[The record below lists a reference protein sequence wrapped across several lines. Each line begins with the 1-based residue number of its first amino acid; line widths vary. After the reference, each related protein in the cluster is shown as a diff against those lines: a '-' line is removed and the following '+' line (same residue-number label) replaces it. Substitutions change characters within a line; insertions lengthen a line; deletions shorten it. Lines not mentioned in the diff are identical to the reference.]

1 MVRKIGKDGTYADYG
16 IALASKMQLVLRQPQ
31 ADVTTFLT
39 NEDFQGDFFDI
50 GDTVKIVRPD
60 PNSVSVTVGDKNCD
74 RPQLQELDFDAGV
87 LKIDKSMKYGF
98 QICDIQDAEGRWN
111 YESGAH
117 DLAAQNMRI
126 KHNIQT
132 LQMIVNNKNVLRL
145 GAPTADGAIAVTP
158 DTLYTNV
165 LVPSYVKLRANG
177 AISAD
182 GTYSFGSNS
191 EVQHRTRA
199 AIFMPQE
206 GTQLMLTSKWV
217 TDRPT
222 ADADDVLRTAG
233 YKEVL
238 GMSIEFEPALSTTA
252 DEHVRVYNAAGT
264 ALEDMPDGVFAIVIG
279 TNNAVTRAGKVLEPE
294 VMRDTEKYA
303 DNYYG
308 LEIFGEKVASPNS
321 VVVAFCKMAGQPALP
336 AGDASAADA
345 TTLNFNLQDTET
357 DL

>member
-1 MVRKIGKDGTYADYG
+1 MPRQIGKDGTYADYG

-31 ADVTTFLT
+31 ADVTTYLT

-60 PNSVSVTVGDKNCD
+60 PNSVTVTVGEKNCD

-117 DLAAQNMRI
+117 ALAAQNMRI
-126 KHNIQT
+126 KHNIAT
-132 LQMIVNNKNVLRL
+132 LNLIVNNKNVLRL
-145 GAPTADGAIAVTP
+145 GQPTVAGAIPVTP

-165 LVPSYVKLRANG
+165 LVPSYVALRANG

-182 GTYSFGSNS
+182 GRYTFGSNS

-222 ADADDVLRTAG
+222 ADADDVLRTGG

-252 DEHVRVYNAAGT
+252 QDHVQINGV
-264 ALEDMPDGVFAIVIG
+264 DMPEGVFAIVIG

-294 VMRDTEKYA
+294 VMRDPDKYA

-321 VVVAFCKMAGQPALP
+321 VVVAFCTMADQPALP
-336 AGDASAADA
+336 KGDATAADS
-345 TTLNFNLQDTET
+345 TTLNFNLGDTQT

>member
-1 MVRKIGKDGTYADYG
+1 MPRKIGKDGTYADYG
-16 IALASKMQLVLRQPQ
+16 IALASRMDLVLKQPQ

-60 PNSVSVTVGDKNCD
+60 PNSVTVTVGDKNSD
-74 RPQLQELDFDAGV
+74 RPALQELDFEAGV
-87 LKIDKSMKYGF
+87 LKIDKSMKYAF
-98 QICDIQDAEGRWN
+98 QIQDIQDAEGRWN

-126 KHNIQT
+126 KHNINT
-132 LQMIVNNKNVLRL
+132 LQMIVNNKNVLKL
-145 GAPTADGAIAVTP
+145 GTPAAPIEVTP

-252 DEHVRVYNAAGT
+252 DDHVQVLNSDGHT
-264 ALEDMPDGVFAIVIG
+264 LEDMPTGVFAIVIG

-294 VMRDTEKYA
+294 VMRDPDKFA

-321 VVVAFCKMAGQPALP
+321 VVVAFCKMAAQPALP
-336 AGDASAADA
+336 TGNASASDD
-345 TTLNFNLQDTET
+345 TTLNFNLQDTQT

>member
-1 MVRKIGKDGTYADYG
+1 MVRKIGKDGTEADYG
-16 IALASKMQLVLRQPQ
+16 IALAAKMQLVLRQPQ

-60 PNSVSVTVGDKNCD
+60 PNSVTVTVGEKNCN
-74 RPQLQELDFDAGV
+74 RPVLQELDFEAGL
-87 LKIDKSMKYGF
+87 LKIDKAMKYGF

-117 DLAAQNMRI
+117 ALAAQNMRI
-126 KHNIQT
+126 AHNLQT
-132 LQMIVNNKNVLRL
+132 LNLIVNNKNVLRL
-145 GAPTADGAIAVTP
+145 GTPAAPIAVTP

-165 LVPSYVKLRANG
+165 LVPAYVALRANG

-182 GTYSFGSNS
+182 GKYSFGSNS
-191 EVQHRTRA
+191 EVEHRTRA

-222 ADADDVLRTAG
+222 PDADDVLRTAG

-238 GMSIEFEPALSTTA
+238 GMSIEFEPALSQTA
-252 DEHVRVYNAAGT
+252 QDHITVQGLAAG
-264 ALEDMPDGVFAIVIG
+264 AFAIVIG

-294 VMRDTEKYA
+294 VMRDAEKYA

-321 VVVAFCKMAGQPALP
+321 VVVAFCSMANQPALP
-336 AGDASAADA
+336 AGSADADA
-345 TTLNFNLQDTET
+345 TTLNF
-357 DL
+357 DLTAEEEDEGDDEQQAG

>member
-1 MVRKIGKDGTYADYG
+1 MPRQIGKDGTYADYG

-50 GDTVKIVRPD
+50 GDTVKIVKPD
-60 PNSVSVTVGDKNCD
+60 PNSVTVTVGDKNSD
-74 RPQLQELDFDAGV
+74 RPSLQELDFEAGV
-87 LKIDKSMKYGF
+87 LKIDKSMKYAF
-98 QICDIQDAEGRWN
+98 QIQDIQDAEGRWN

-126 KHNIQT
+126 KHNINT
-132 LQMIVNNKNVLRL
+132 LQMIVNNKNVLKL
-145 GAPTADGAIAVTP
+145 GTPASPIEVTP

-252 DEHVRVYNAAGT
+252 DDHVQVLNSDGHT
-264 ALEDMPDGVFAIVIG
+264 LEDMPTGVFAIVIG

-294 VMRDTEKYA
+294 VMRDPNKFA

-321 VVVAFCKMAGQPALP
+321 VVVAFCKMKAQPALP
-336 AGDASAADA
+336 TGDAVTPDN
-345 TTLNFNLQDTET
+345 TTLNFNLQDTQT

>member
-1 MVRKIGKDGTYADYG
+1 
-16 IALASKMQLVLRQPQ
+16 
-31 ADVTTFLT
+31 
-39 NEDFQGDFFDI
+39 
-50 GDTVKIVRPD
+50 
-60 PNSVSVTVGDKNCD
+60 
-74 RPQLQELDFDAGV
+74 
-87 LKIDKSMKYGF
+87 MKYGF

-126 KHNIQT
+126 QHNLQT
-132 LQMIVNNKNVLRL
+132 LQMIVNNKNVLKL
-145 GAPTADGAIAVTP
+145 GTPAAPIDVTP

-182 GTYSFGSNS
+182 GSYSFGSNS

-222 ADADDVLRTAG
+222 PAADDVLRTAG

-252 DEHVRVYNAAGT
+252 EEHVQVAKADGSGF
-264 ALEDMPDGVFAIVIG
+264 EDMPEGVFAIVIG
-279 TNNAVTRAGKVLEPE
+279 TNNTVTRAGKVLEPE
-294 VMRDTEKYA
+294 VMRDVDKYA

-321 VVVAFCKMAGQPALP
+321 VVVAFCKMADQPALP
-336 AGDASAADA
+336 AGNAVAADS

>member
-1 MVRKIGKDGTYADYG
+1 MARKIGKDGTYADYG

-50 GDTVKIVRPD
+50 GDTVKIVKPD
-60 PNSVSVTVGDKNCD
+60 PNSVTVTVGDKNCD
-74 RPQLQELDFDAGV
+74 RPEVQELDFEAGV
-87 LKIDKSMKYGF
+87 LKIDKSMKYAF

-126 KHNIQT
+126 KHNINT
-132 LQMIVNNKNVLRL
+132 LQMIVNNKNVLKL
-145 GAPTADGAIAVTP
+145 GTPAAPIEVTP

-252 DEHVRVYNAAGT
+252 DDHVQVLNTEGN
-264 ALEDMPDGVFAIVIG
+264 ALEDMPEGVFAIVIG
-279 TNNAVTRAGKVLEPE
+279 TNNTVTRAGKVLEPE
-294 VMRDTEKYA
+294 VMRDKDKFA

-308 LEIFGEKVASPNS
+308 LEIFGEKVADRKS
-321 VVVAFCKMAGQPALP
+321 VV
-336 AGDASAADA
+336 
-345 TTLNFNLQDTET
+345 
-357 DL
+357 

>member
-1 MVRKIGKDGTYADYG
+1 MAERKIGKDGTYADYG
-16 IALASKMQLVLRQPQ
+16 IALATKMDIVLKQPQ
-31 ADVTTFLT
+31 ADVTTYLT
-39 NEDFQGDFFDI
+39 NQDFQGDFFDI

-60 PNSVSVTVGDKNCD
+60 PNSVSVVVGEKNCD
-74 RPQLQELDFDAGV
+74 RPELQELDFEAG
-87 LKIDKSMKYGF
+87 LLRIDKSMKYGF

-117 DLAAQNMRI
+117 DLAAQSMRI
-126 KHNIQT
+126 KHNIGT
-132 LQMIVNNKNVLRL
+132 LDLIVNNKNVLRL
-145 GAPTADGAIAVTP
+145 GTPEAPIEVDP
-158 DTLYTNV
+158 DTLYTKV
-165 LVPSYVKLRANG
+165 LVPSYVALRANG

-182 GTYSFGSNS
+182 GSYSFGSNS

-222 ADADDVLRTAG
+222 PSADDTLRTAG

-238 GMSIEFEPALSTTA
+238 GMSIEFEPALSQTA
-252 DEHVRVYNAAGT
+252 QEHVTVAGL
-264 ALEDMPDGVFAIVIG
+264 AEGAFAVVIG
-279 TNNAVTRAGKVLEPE
+279 TNNAVTRASKVLEPE
-294 VMRDTEKYA
+294 VMRDKDKFA

-321 VVVAFCKMAGQPALP
+321 VVVAFCKMANQPALP
-336 AGDASAADA
+336 AGAD
-345 TTLNFNLQDTET
+345 TQDDSTLNFDLGQD
-357 DL
+357 

>member
-1 MVRKIGKDGTYADYG
+1 MPRKIGKDGTYADYG

-60 PNSVSVTVGDKNCD
+60 PNSVTVTVGDKNCD
-74 RPQLQELDFDAGV
+74 RPELQELDFEAGV
-87 LKIDKSMKYGF
+87 LRIDKAMKYGF

-117 DLAAQNMRI
+117 DLAAQSMRI
-126 KHNIQT
+126 KHNIGT
-132 LQMIVNNKNVLRL
+132 LDLIVNNKNVLRL
-145 GAPTADGAIAVTP
+145 GTPTAPITVDP
-158 DTLYTNV
+158 DTLYTKV
-165 LVPSYVKLRANG
+165 LVPSYVALRANG

-182 GTYSFGSNS
+182 GRYTFGSNS

-222 ADADDVLRTAG
+222 PDADDVLRTAG

-238 GMSIEFEPALSTTA
+238 GMSIEFEPALSQTA
-252 DEHVRVYNAAGT
+252 QEHITVDGIG
-264 ALEDMPDGVFAIVIG
+264 DGVFAIVIG
-279 TNNAVTRAGKVLEPE
+279 TNNTVTRAGKVLEPE
-294 VMRDTEKYA
+294 VMRDKDKFA

-308 LEIFGEKVASPNS
+308 LEIYGEKVASPNS
-321 VVVAFCKMAGQPALP
+321 VVVAFCKMADQPALP
-336 AGDASAADA
+336 TGDSVSVDAS
-345 TTLNFNLQDTET
+345 TLNFNLGDEETEL
-357 DL
+357 D

>member
-1 MVRKIGKDGTYADYG
+1 MPRKIGKDGTYADYG
-16 IALASKMQLVLRQPQ
+16 IALASKMQLILRQPQ

-50 GDTVKIVRPD
+50 GDAVKIVRPD
-60 PNSVSVTVGDKNCD
+60 PDSVSVVVGAKNCN
-74 RPQLQELDFDAGV
+74 RPQLQELDFDAGI
-87 LKIDKSMKYGF
+87 LRIDKSMKYGF
-98 QICDIQDAEGRWN
+98 QICDIQDVEGRWN

-117 DLAAQNMRI
+117 ALVAQKMRI
-126 KHNIQT
+126 AHNIAT
-132 LQMIVNNKNVLRL
+132 LDLIVNNKNVMRL
-145 GAPTADGAIAVTP
+145 GSPEAPIDVTP

-165 LVPSYVKLRANG
+165 LVPSYTALRANG

-182 GTYSFGSNS
+182 GKYDFGSNS

-206 GTQLMLTSKWV
+206 GTQLMLISKWV

-222 ADADDVLRTAG
+222 PDADDVLRTAG

-238 GMSIEFEPALSTTA
+238 GMSIEFEPALSQTA
-252 DEHVRVYNAAGT
+252 KEHVTVPGLAEGT
-264 ALEDMPDGVFAIVIG
+264 FIVVIG
-279 TNNAVTRAGKVLEPE
+279 TNNTVTRAGKVLEPE
-294 VMRDTEKYA
+294 VMRDKDKYA

-321 VVVAFCKMAGQPALP
+321 VVVAFCKMADQPALP
-336 AGDASAADA
+336 VGDETAQDN
-345 TTLNFNLQDTET
+345 TTLGFDVTDGDNNLS
-357 DL
+357 LG

>member
-1 MVRKIGKDGTYADYG
+1 MPRKIGKDGTYADYG
-16 IALASKMQLVLRQPQ
+16 IALASRMDLVLKQPQ

-60 PNSVSVTVGDKNCD
+60 PNSVSVTVGDKNSD
-74 RPQLQELDFDAGV
+74 RPALQELDFEAGV
-87 LKIDKSMKYGF
+87 LKIDKSMKYAF
-98 QICDIQDAEGRWN
+98 QIQDIQDAEGRWN

-126 KHNIQT
+126 KHNINT
-132 LQMIVNNKNVLRL
+132 LQMIVNNKNVLKL
-145 GAPTADGAIAVTP
+145 GTPAAPIEVTP

-217 TDRPT
+217 TNRPT

-252 DEHVRVYNAAGT
+252 DDHVQILNADSHT
-264 ALEDMPDGVFAIVIG
+264 LEDMPQGVFAIVIG

-294 VMRDTEKYA
+294 VMRDPDKFA

-321 VVVAFCKMAGQPALP
+321 VVVAFCKMAAQPALP
-336 AGDASAADA
+336 TGNAVASDD

>member
-1 MVRKIGKDGTYADYG
+1 MPRKIGKDGTYADYG

-60 PNSVSVTVGDKNCD
+60 PKSVTVTVGEKNCD

-87 LKIDKSMKYGF
+87 LKIDKSMKYAF

-126 KHNIQT
+126 AHNLAT
-132 LQMIVNNKNVLRL
+132 LNLIINNKNVLKL
-145 GAPTADGAIAVTP
+145 GTTAAPIEVTP

-182 GTYSFGSNS
+182 GRYTFGSNS

-252 DEHVRVYNAAGT
+252 EDHVQVTKADGSG
-264 ALEDMPDGVFAIVIG
+264 LEDMPEGVFAIVIG

-294 VMRDTEKYA
+294 VMRDVDKYA

-321 VVVAFCKMAGQPALP
+321 VVVAFCKMADQPALP
-336 AGDASAADA
+336 VGDPATADS
-345 TTLNFNLQDTET
+345 TTLNFNLSGTQTN
-357 DL
+357 L

>member
-1 MVRKIGKDGTYADYG
+1 MPRKIGKDGTYADYG

-50 GDTVKIVRPD
+50 GDTVKIVKPD
-60 PNSVSVTVGDKNCD
+60 PNSVTVTVGDKNID
-74 RPQLQELDFDAGV
+74 RPVLQELDFEAGV
-87 LKIDKSMKYGF
+87 LKIDKSMKYAF
-98 QICDIQDAEGRWN
+98 QIGDIQDAEGRWN

-126 KHNIQT
+126 KHNINT
-132 LQMIVNNKNVLRL
+132 LQMIVNNKNVLKL
-145 GAPTADGAIAVTP
+145 GTTSAPIEVTP
-158 DTLYTNV
+158 ETLYTKV

-217 TDRPT
+217 TNRPT

-252 DEHVRVYNAAGT
+252 DDHVQILNADGHT
-264 ALEDMPDGVFAIVIG
+264 LEDMPQGVFAIVIG

-294 VMRDTEKYA
+294 VMRDPDKFA

-321 VVVAFCKMAGQPALP
+321 VVVAFCKMAAQPALP
-336 AGDASAADA
+336 TGDAVTADN
-345 TTLNFNLQDTET
+345 TTLNFNLQDTQT

>member
-1 MVRKIGKDGTYADYG
+1 MPRKIGKDGTYADYG

-50 GDTVKIVRPD
+50 GDTVKIVKPD
-60 PNSVSVTVGDKNCD
+60 PNSVTVTVGDKNIN
-74 RPQLQELDFDAGV
+74 RPVLQELDFEAGV
-87 LKIDKSMKYGF
+87 LKIDKSMKYAF
-98 QICDIQDAEGRWN
+98 QISDIQDAEGRWN

-126 KHNIQT
+126 KHNINT
-132 LQMIVNNKNVLRL
+132 LQMIINNKNVLKL
-145 GAPTADGAIAVTP
+145 GTTAAPIEVTP

-252 DEHVRVYNAAGT
+252 DDHVQVLNADGHT
-264 ALEDMPDGVFAIVIG
+264 YEDMPQGVFAIVIG

-294 VMRDTEKYA
+294 VMRDPDKFA

-321 VVVAFCKMAGQPALP
+321 VVVAFCKMTAQPSLP
-336 AGDASAADA
+336 TGNAVASDD

>member
-1 MVRKIGKDGTYADYG
+1 MPRQIGKDGTYADYG
-16 IALASKMQLVLRQPQ
+16 IALATKMNLVLRQPQ

-50 GDTVKIVRPD
+50 GDTVKIVKPD
-60 PNSVSVTVGDKNCD
+60 PNSVTVTVGDKNCD
-74 RPQLQELDFDAGV
+74 RPEVQELDFEAGV
-87 LKIDKSMKYGF
+87 LKIDKSMKYAF

-126 KHNIQT
+126 KHNINT
-132 LQMIVNNKNVLRL
+132 LQMIVNNKNVLKL
-145 GAPTADGAIAVTP
+145 GTPAAPIEVTP

-222 ADADDVLRTAG
+222 ADADDVLRTDG

-252 DEHVRVYNAAGT
+252 DDHVQVLNTEGNE
-264 ALEDMPDGVFAIVIG
+264 LEDMPEGVFAIVIG
-279 TNNAVTRAGKVLEPE
+279 TNNTVTRAGKVLKPE
-294 VMRDTEKYA
+294 VMRDPEKFA

-321 VVVAFCKMAGQPALP
+321 VVVAFCKMTKQPALP
-336 AGDASAADA
+336 TGDAVTADA
-345 TTLNFNLQDTET
+345 TTLNFNLQDTKT

>member
-1 MVRKIGKDGTYADYG
+1 MPRKIGKDGTYADYG

-50 GDTVKIVRPD
+50 GDTVKIVKPD
-60 PNSVSVTVGDKNCD
+60 PNSVTVTVGDKNID
-74 RPQLQELDFDAGV
+74 RPTLQELDFEAGV
-87 LKIDKSMKYGF
+87 LKIDKSMKYAF
-98 QICDIQDAEGRWN
+98 QIGDIQDAEGRWN

-126 KHNIQT
+126 KHNINT
-132 LQMIVNNKNVLRL
+132 LQMIVNNKNVLKL
-145 GAPTADGAIAVTP
+145 GTPAAPIEVTP

-252 DEHVRVYNAAGT
+252 DDHVQVLNADGHT
-264 ALEDMPDGVFAIVIG
+264 LEDMPTGVFAIVIG

-294 VMRDTEKYA
+294 VMRDKDKYA

-321 VVVAFCKMAGQPALP
+321 VVVAFCKMTAQPALP
-336 AGDASAADA
+336 TGNAVASDN
-345 TTLNFNLQDTET
+345 TTLNFNLQDTQT

>member
-1 MVRKIGKDGTYADYG
+1 MPRQIGKDGTYADYG
-16 IALASKMQLVLRQPQ
+16 IALATRMDSVLKQPQ

-60 PNSVSVTVGDKNCD
+60 PNSVTVTVGDKNCD
-74 RPQLQELDFDAGV
+74 RPALQELDFEAGV
-87 LKIDKSMKYGF
+87 LKIDKSMKYAF

-126 KHNIQT
+126 KHNINT
-132 LQMIVNNKNVLRL
+132 LQMIVNNKNVLKL
-145 GAPTADGAIAVTP
+145 GTPAAPIEVTP

-252 DEHVRVYNAAGT
+252 DDHVQVLNADGHT
-264 ALEDMPDGVFAIVIG
+264 LEDMPQGVFAIVIG

-294 VMRDTEKYA
+294 VMRDKDKFA

-321 VVVAFCKMAGQPALP
+321 VVVAFCKMAAQPALP
-336 AGDASAADA
+336 TGNAVASDN

>member
-1 MVRKIGKDGTYADYG
+1 
-16 IALASKMQLVLRQPQ
+16 
-31 ADVTTFLT
+31 
-39 NEDFQGDFFDI
+39 
-50 GDTVKIVRPD
+50 
-60 PNSVSVTVGDKNCD
+60 
-74 RPQLQELDFDAGV
+74 
-87 LKIDKSMKYGF
+87 
-98 QICDIQDAEGRWN
+98 
-111 YESGAH
+111 
-117 DLAAQNMRI
+117 
-126 KHNIQT
+126 
-132 LQMIVNNKNVLRL
+132 
-145 GAPTADGAIAVTP
+145 
-158 DTLYTNV
+158 
-165 LVPSYVKLRANG
+165 
-177 AISAD
+177 
-182 GTYSFGSNS
+182 
-191 EVQHRTRA
+191 
-199 AIFMPQE
+199 
-206 GTQLMLTSKWV
+206 MLTSKWV